1 MYWYIILIDAGEEAN
16 IVVSGGIFSDVGDIE
31 VYLERYF
38 EGSHKRDILY
48 ESLTRE
54 YLIAWTDMVF

>member
-1 MYWYIILIDAGEEAN
+1 M
-16 IVVSGGIFSDVGDIE
+16 
-31 VYLERYF
+31 YLERYF